1 MMNGVLYPDPL
12 AQPIQFHSKC
22 WESAAVQDTF
32 LFRRRLLVMLISM
45 MYCERLILLIQS
57 DPIPFFE
64 CELDAGGTIHIFV
77 IATRTQRRTWCGR
90 AALPYPSGGGVERS
104 WHASCLSRAIA
115 TRPRPHRA
123 CSAAAWRCPPSSRG
137 ELSSRAMQLA
147 GLARSARIVPGSRDP
162 RGAALPQRWPGEG
175 DS

>member
-1 MMNGVLYPDPL
+1 MAFYTDWIHSRNQFSLIQNVGKVLQYRTL
-12 AQPIQFHSKC
+12 SCF
-22 WESAAVQDTF
+22 VTNF
-32 LFRRRLLVMLISM
+32 VMLISM

-57 DPIPFFE
+57 NPIPFFE

-104 WHASCLSRAIA
+104 WHASCPSRAIA

-123 CSAAAWRCPPSSRG
+123 CSAAAWRCPPSSCRG
-137 ELSSRAMQLA
+137 K
-147 GLARSARIVPGSRDP
+147 GGS
-162 RGAALPQRWPGEG
+162 
-175 DS
+175 

>member
-1 MMNGVLYPDPL
+1 MAFYTRIHSRNQFSFIQNVGKVLQYRTL
-12 AQPIQFHSKC
+12 SCF
-22 WESAAVQDTF
+22 
-32 LFRRRLLVMLISM
+32 VMLISM
-45 MYCERLILLIQS
+45 MYCELLILLIQS

-137 ELSSRAMQLA
+137 K
-147 GLARSARIVPGSRDP
+147 GGS
-162 RGAALPQRWPGEG
+162 
-175 DS
+175 